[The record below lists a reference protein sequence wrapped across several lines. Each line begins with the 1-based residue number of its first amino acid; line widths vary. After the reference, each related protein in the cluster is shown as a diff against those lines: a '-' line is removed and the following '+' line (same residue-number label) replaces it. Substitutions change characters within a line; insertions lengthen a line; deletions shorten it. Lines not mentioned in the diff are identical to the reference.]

1 MSDTKLENALRV
13 LLARGGWDLISEPQ
27 RRTTSQAI
35 DNYFDKTPA
44 DSEPDPK
51 SDTSCNIWE
60 GQVSKTGEPYLLVDG
75 VRLNAVRL
83 AYAYAND
90 ADLLPGWIVRQ
101 TCENKL
107 CVRGSH
113 LERCSDG
120 VSVLRKKQNE
130 KRRAKEKREKNGK

>member
-13 LLARGGWDLISEPQ
+13 LLASGWN
-27 RRTTSQAI
+27 RVV
-35 DNYFDKTPA
+35 
-44 DSEPDPK
+44 EPDD
-51 SDTSCNIWE
+51 DTPPDPCTLWE

-83 AYAYAND
+83 AYAYDND

-107 CVRGSH
+107 CVNPKH

-120 VSVLRKKQNE
+120 ISVLRKRQNE
-130 KRRAKEKREKNGK
+130 KRRAKEKRGTK

>member
-13 LLARGGWDLISEPQ
+13 LLARGGWDVISHSNPEP
-27 RRTTSQAI
+27 A
-35 DNYFDKTPA
+35 A
-44 DSEPDPK
+44 SEPD
-51 SDTSCNIWE
+51 DTSCTFWE
-60 GQVSKTGEPYLLVDG
+60 GLVDKTGEPYLLVDG

-90 ADLLPGWIVRQ
+90 SDLLPGWIVRQ

-107 CVRGSH
+107 CVNPKH

-120 VSVLRKKQNE
+120 ISVLRKRQNE

>member
-1 MSDTKLENALRV
+1 MSDTKLENALRL
-13 LLARGGWDLISEPQ
+13 LLASGWNVIVEPSYDDSDMQ
-27 RRTTSQAI
+27 EF
-35 DNYFDKTPA
+35 FDECHQP
-44 DSEPDPK
+44 PDPC
-51 SDTSCNIWE
+51 TIWE

-75 VRLNAVRL
+75 VRLNAARL

-107 CVRGSH
+107 CVNTDH

-120 VSVLRKKQNE
+120 ISVMRKKQNE
-130 KRRAKEKREKNGK
+130 KRRAKEKGEKK